1 MFAYLILTVIWRR
14 AEQVLESFG
23 LVFFNLFFREGGREE
38 VGGGEKER
46 ETSIYCS
53 LIYAFTVDSWT
64 CPDLTGD

>member
-38 VGGGEKER
+38 VGEERKREKHQFIVPLFMHSR
-46 ETSIYCS
+46 
-53 LIYAFTVDSWT
+53 
-64 CPDLTGD
+64 